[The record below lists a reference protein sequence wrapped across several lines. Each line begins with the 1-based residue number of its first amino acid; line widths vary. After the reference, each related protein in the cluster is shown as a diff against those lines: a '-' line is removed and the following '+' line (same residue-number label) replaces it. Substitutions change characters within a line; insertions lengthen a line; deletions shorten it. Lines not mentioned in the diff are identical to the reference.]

1 MIVRGIPRE
10 SRSVPDSLQVK
21 ARAACPGFLLC
32 ALSLLK
38 REFVLAMAMSET
50 WKQQVVIDSRW

>member
-1 MIVRGIPRE
+1 
-10 SRSVPDSLQVK
+10 VK

-50 WKQQVVIDSRW
+50 WKQQVVIDSRSTAGLLWNADPQ